1 MAWQLWGEWS
11 RKEEERPLR
20 PLSGFRWGGGGWDWG
35 GGGGEGGGAVGV
47 WGGGGGL
54 GRGGGGV
61 GMGRINKFGK
71 PFSWDA
77 DSTSSLMECQQLGE
91 SRMSPMFFTSFP
103 LHIWMV
109 WAWDPWKDLLKSKQA
124 PSVSGN
130 NHKETCKT
138 RGLGNHLLYFSPDW
152 EGCDLFLFIDE
163 HFRKAFLLTKKLL
176 QAMNKSFS
184 F

>member
-1 MAWQLWGEWS
+1 MSLMKQEKKVCFHSKPLEAWWPGSSGENGAG
-11 RKEEERPLR
+11 RKKRGHLGHCR
-20 PLSGFRWGGGGWDWG
+20 GS
-35 GGGGEGGGAVGV
+35 GEGVVAGTGV
-47 WGGGGGL
+47 V
-54 GRGGGGV
+54 GV